1 MALMSLT
8 TELDRSLQ
16 PYRPAID
23 SPEAVPVATSDWKT
37 TLPVLL
43 GSRVALRELRL
54 ADAPALLSVLT
65 TEEVTRFISPPPTTV
80 EGFERFITWANAQRA
95 AGTYIC
101 FAVVPHG
108 SETAIGIIQVRQLDP
123 GFGTAEWG
131 FAIGQAF
138 WGTGLFVQAAELVL
152 AFAFETVG
160 VHRLEAR
167 AAVMNGRGT
176 GALQKLGAHRD
187 AVLRKSFSR
196 NGCALDQALWSILE
210 EDWRTA
216 KWSAKAVW
224 ASDRQGPE
232 QTAMM
237 LH

>member
-8 TELDRSLQ
+8 TALDHSRQ
-16 PYRPAID
+16 PRRPAIN
-23 SPEAVPVATSDWKT
+23 SREPVSVATSDWKT
-37 TLPVLL
+37 TLPVLTSH
-43 GSRVALRELRL
+43 GVSLRELRL
-54 ADAPALLSVLT
+54 TDASALLSVLT

-80 EGFERFITWANAQRA
+80 AGFERFITWANAQRA

-131 FAIGQAF
+131 FAIGRSF
-138 WGTGLFVQAAELVL
+138 WGTGIFVDAAELVL
-152 AFAFETVG
+152 AFAFDTVG

-167 AAVMNGRGT
+167 AAVMNGRGN
-176 GALQKLGAHRD
+176 GALQKLGAQRD

-196 NGCALDQALWSILE
+196 NGQALDQALWSILD
-210 EDWRTA
+210 EDWRLTRR
-216 KWSAKAVW
+216 SAKTVW
-224 ASDRQGPE
+224 GER
-232 QTAMM
+232 TTNI